1 MKKDYPKIFE
11 PITVRKTVFKN
22 RVVMT
27 PMGTNYADPDGGIND
42 DHINYYRLR
51 AKGGTG
57 LIIVENVCVDFPTGS
72 NGTSQLRLDH
82 DMFMPKLY
90 KLTEAVHNESFVFD
104 SSVEARRRGSSSAR
118 ER

>member
-90 KLTEAVHNESFVFD
+90 KLTETVHES
-104 SSVEARRRGSSSAR
+104 EAPA
-118 ER
+118 